1 MTERKPSS
9 YRADYYYQKPGVG
22 AKTRTQIT
30 GSVSQHLHGATTESA
45 VLNYLRAKH
54 PGYEILL
61 MSLDWR

>member
-1 MTERKPSS
+1 MTVRKPTS
-9 YRADYYYQKPGVG
+9 YRADYHDQKPGVA

-54 PGYEILL
+54 PGHEILL
-61 MSLDWR
+61 MSLDWS

>member
-1 MTERKPSS
+1 MTDRKPSS
-9 YRADYYYQKPGVG
+9 YRADYYYQKPGVA

-61 MSLDWR
+61 MSLDWK